1 MQTKIEIPEGYE
13 IDLTNSTFELIKFKN
28 IKSKYPTTIEEVKM
42 RNYFIDNY
50 GNTGKSDSEMYCKT
64 KMFTEKECEE
74 HLAFIQVDMLCQA
87 WNKIDGFA
95 ADWCDE
101 NVKKYSIFSNWN
113 NLSVD
118 LFYNWRRTISFKNKS
133 TAELF
138 LSTFREL
145 LETCKRLL

>member
-13 IDLTNSTFELIKFKN
+13 IDQTNSTFELIKFKK
-28 IKSKYPTTIEEVKM
+28 IESKYPTKIKDIRDRHYYIMSSMV
-42 RNYFIDNY
+42 R
-50 GNTGKSDSEMYCKT
+50 KSEDGHYVEN
-64 KMFTEKECEE
+64 MFTEKDCEE

-87 WNKIDGFA
+87 WNKIDEF
-95 ADWCDE
+95 E
-101 NVKKYSIFSNWN
+101 NKCGVDRVCIY
-113 NLSVD
+113 NLD
-118 LFYNWRRTISFKNKS
+118 NKLDTITYTDTNKALSFKDHK